1 MKNLKPIKGDKKN
14 KAIFLAGM
22 FMIALIISFLPFH
35 KYKTGN
41 EAITGSKLG
50 QYAPDFE
57 TEYLNGTK
65 FHLYELRGKPVIL
78 NFWASWCPPC
88 VREMP
93 ILGDFYIEHKDEIL
107 VIGINLGE
115 KDQAIER
122 FLKRVNVSFPIVKDK
137 NNSIEGR
144 YNLIIRPTTYFIDE
158 NGVIVDKRLGELKK
172 EEIEERGRKLLK

>member
-1 MKNLKPIKGDKKN
+1 MKNLKSTKRDKKI
-14 KAIFLAGM
+14 KVIFLAGVS
-22 FMIALIISFLPFH
+22 IVALILSFLLFQEEEN
-35 KYKTGN
+35 N
-41 EAITGSKLG
+41 ESVVGTKLG

-93 ILGDFYIEHKDEIL
+93 TLDGFYLEHKDEIL

-115 KDQAIER
+115 KDQTIER
-122 FLKRVNVSFPIVKDK
+122 FLKRVDVSFPIVKDK
-137 NNSIEGR
+137 DHSIEKS
-144 YNLIIRPTTYFIDE
+144 YNLIIRPTTYFINE
-158 NGVIVDKRLGELKK
+158 KGIIVDKRLGELKK
-172 EEIEERGRKLLK
+172 EEIEERGKKLLK